1 MNDKKTIILRDVK
14 VRENLLMKNVYLWM
28 TLGLAITAAVSFG
41 VSQSVT
47 LIRFVLLNPL
57 VTIAVFVAQIV
68 LVIMLSG
75 RVERLS
81 KGAAIGIFLGY
92 SALTGVTLSS
102 IFIAYTGTSI
112 LTAFISAMAVFAGG
126 AIYGAVTKKSLKSW
140 GGFLT
145 MGLFGLIIASL
156 VNLIFPSSMLNL
168 LVSVVGVVLFTGLT
182 AWDSQRIADMNAQF
196 GQDMTSEE
204 LTKIGI
210 LGALDLYLDFINIF
224 LYLVRIFGRSDN

>member
-1 MNDKKTIILRDVK
+1 
-14 VRENLLMKNVYLWM
+14 
-28 TLGLAITAAVSFG
+28 
-41 VSQSVT
+41 
-47 LIRFVLLNPL
+47 
-57 VTIAVFVAQIV
+57 
-68 LVIMLSG
+68 
-75 RVERLS
+75 
-81 KGAAIGIFLGY
+81 
-92 SALTGVTLSS
+92 
-102 IFIAYTGTSI
+102 
-112 LTAFISAMAVFAGG
+112 
-126 AIYGAVTKKSLKSW
+126 
-140 GGFLT
+140 

-156 VNLIFPSSMLNL
+156 VNLIFPSSMLNM